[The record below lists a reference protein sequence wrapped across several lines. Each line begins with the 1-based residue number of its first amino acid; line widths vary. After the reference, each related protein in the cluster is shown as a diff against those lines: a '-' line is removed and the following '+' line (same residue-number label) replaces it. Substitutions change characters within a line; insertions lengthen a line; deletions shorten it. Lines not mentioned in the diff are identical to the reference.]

1 MLNHY
6 EMDGDFSSRLA
17 MQEELKTMPSNAV
30 WDYYCQLNGVP
41 VGISFMD
48 TIKTYEK
55 IELTKRD

>member
-17 MQEELKTMPSNAV
+17 MQEELKAMPSGAV
-30 WDYYCQLNGVP
+30 WDYYCQSNGVP

-48 TIKTYEK
+48 TVKNYEK
-55 IELTKRD
+55 TELAKRD